1 MLLKETL
8 SLSLRLPVHSF
19 LNLNFRHSVLIHSKM
34 SITSIFKKNLMQCA
48 QRLIF
53 LQVNTLISI
62 TRHMIA
68 KSIITLAKILKSLP
82 SLQKLKGFLK
92 T

>member
-1 MLLKETL
+1 
-8 SLSLRLPVHSF
+8 
-19 LNLNFRHSVLIHSKM
+19 
-34 SITSIFKKNLMQCA
+34 MQCA

-68 KSIITLAKILKSLP
+68 KSIITLAKILKSLL
-82 SLQKLKGFLK
+82 LQQR
-92 T
+92 